1 MQQRRVENKK
11 AYFDYTIDETLEG
24 GLALTGQEVK
34 AMRAGH
40 ASIAGAFV
48 RPLSIGANKQ
58 TELWLI
64 NAHFSNTEEPDRSRK
79 ILLHRKEID
88 RYIGKVT
95 EKGLTLV
102 PLTLYFKQG
111 KIKVEVGLARGKK
124 QYEKRETIKK
134 RDLEREI
141 KATLKR

>member
-1 MQQRRVENKK
+1 MQTRRAENKK
-11 AYFDYTIDETLEG
+11 ARFDYTIDETVEG

-34 AMRAGH
+34 AMRAGQ

-48 RPLSIGANKQ
+48 RPLFSGPQKQ
-58 TELWLI
+58 AELWLI
-64 NAHFSNTEEPDRSRK
+64 NAHFSNTAEPDRSRK
-79 ILLHRKEID
+79 ILLHRREID
-88 RYIGKVT
+88 RYLGKVG

-124 QYEKRETIKK
+124 QYEKRETLKK
-134 RDLEREI
+134 RDLDREI
-141 KATLKR
+141 SARLKH